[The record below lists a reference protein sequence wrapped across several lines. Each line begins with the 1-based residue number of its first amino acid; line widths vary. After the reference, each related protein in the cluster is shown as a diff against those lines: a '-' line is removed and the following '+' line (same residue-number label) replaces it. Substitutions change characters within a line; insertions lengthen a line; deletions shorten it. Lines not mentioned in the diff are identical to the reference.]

1 MLRFVHYIWLVS
13 DYTKVV
19 FRAESIP
26 TTFETPRNSCEALY
40 LKKVKNFHIF
50 GKLW

>member
-26 TTFETPRNSCEALY
+26 TTFETPRNSCETLY